1 MGISLPA
8 ETMKG
13 LQLCIALVVL
23 QQAAAHTLNSE
34 DGPVDLNKDEF
45 CTDVSQYSPKYYEDE
60 VETCCTTVYEPNCKK
75 KVQKICMDVTNTICK
90 PFAKPNYNIDS
101 QTNPGQGG
109 PSGDRNGPDNSGPGN
124 GGNGGRGPNNGN
136 NNGGRP
142 DNGNKEDAGP
152 YGPGNGPKKPNT
164 QCALDR
170 GSVDLNACKPKEV
183 ILKHIKKVP
192 HCENKT
198 SLNCETGWKVVNG
211 QKVWSG
217 EEDCEEVTW
226 QDCKLVDKEVDFPA
240 LESVCSP
247 SPSEEY
253 AAPANRTVNVKVPM
267 PNFEIV
273 QKPIC
278 EAVTTNE
285 CVDVPYDDCSEP
297 IRKEECREFRV
308 RKPKQDFIH
317 KKKCLL
323 PQDIERLTGGSSGY

>member
-1 MGISLPA
+1 MGMGLPA

-34 DGPVDLNKDEF
+34 DGPVDLNKEEF

-60 VETCCTTVYEPNCKK
+60 VEVCCTTVYEPNCKK

-109 PSGDRNGPDNSGPGN
+109 PSGDRNGPDTS
-124 GGNGGRGPNNGN
+124 
-136 NNGGRP
+136 
-142 DNGNKEDAGP
+142 
-152 YGPGNGPKKPNT
+152 GPGNGPKKPNT

-170 GSVDLNACKPKEV
+170 GTVDLNDCKPKEV

-323 PQDIERLTGGSSGY
+323 PQDIERLTGGSLGY

>member
-34 DGPVDLNKDEF
+34 DGPVDLNKEEF

-60 VETCCTTVYEPNCKK
+60 VEVCCTTVYEPNCKK

-90 PFAKPNYNIDS
+90 PFAKPNHGIDS

-109 PSGDRNGPDNSGPGN
+109 L
-124 GGNGGRGPNNGN
+124 
-136 NNGGRP
+136 P
-142 DNGNKEDAGP
+142 DNGNKEDGP
-152 YGPGNGPKKPNT
+152 SGPKKPNT

-170 GSVDLNACKPKEV
+170 DSVDLHACKPKEV

-323 PQDIERLTGGSSGY
+323 PQDIERLTGGSLGY

>member
-1 MGISLPA
+1 MGICLPA

-13 LQLCIALVVL
+13 LQLCLTLVLL

-34 DGPVDLNKDEF
+34 NGPVDLHNEEF

-60 VETCCTTVYEPNCKK
+60 VETCCTTVYEPNCQRKFK
-75 KVQKICMDVTNTICK
+75 KICMDVTDTICK
-90 PFAKPNYNIDS
+90 PFAKPNYNNDS

-109 PSGDRNGPDNSGPGN
+109 PDNSGF
-124 GGNGGRGPNNGN
+124 
-136 NNGGRP
+136 
-142 DNGNKEDAGP
+142 DNGNKESGP
-152 YGPGNGPKKPNT
+152 HGSGSGPKKP
-164 QCALDR
+164 
-170 GSVDLNACKPKEV
+170 
-183 ILKHIKKVP
+183 P

-323 PQDIERLTGGSSGY
+323 PQDIERLTGGSSEY

>member
-1 MGISLPA
+1 MGICLPA
-8 ETMKG
+8 DTMKV
-13 LQLCIALVVL
+13 LQLCLGLVLL

-34 DGPVDLNKDEF
+34 NGPVDLHNEEF

-60 VETCCTTVYEPNCKK
+60 VETCCTTVYEPNCQRKFK
-75 KVQKICMDVTNTICK
+75 KICMDVTNTICK

-109 PSGDRNGPDNSGPGN
+109 L
-124 GGNGGRGPNNGN
+124 
-136 NNGGRP
+136 P
-142 DNGNKEDAGP
+142 DNGNKEDGTH
-152 YGPGNGPKKPNT
+152 GPKKPNT

-170 GSVDLNACKPKEV
+170 GNVDLHACKPKEV

-323 PQDIERLTGGSSGY
+323 PQDIQRLTGGSSGF